1 MDSLALTARWMAAAR
16 ARESGRDDRLFDDP
30 FAEALAGEEGF
41 SWLRML
47 DLSAG
52 MFAPGPGL
60 YAVVRTRF
68 FDEFLISA
76 LQEIGARQV
85 VILAAGMDTRAF
97 RLRWPPGTRLYELD
111 LPEVF
116 EFKEKRLEHA
126 GAQSNCERRVIGT
139 NLRKSSWPRLLAEA
153 GYRASE
159 PSVWLAEGFLLYLE
173 ESDVHALL
181 DGIASMTCARSKLG
195 ADTTNQDIFLAP
207 TEFPLLETFAWM
219 GAPLRFGVGNPEDL
233 LARHGWRAR
242 AVQPGEKGASYGR
255 WPYLVPPRQIPGF
268 PRSFL
273 LTAHREA

>member
-16 ARESGRDDRLFDDP
+16 ARESWRADRLFDDP
-30 FAEALAGEEGF
+30 FAEALAGDEGF

-52 MFAPGPGL
+52 IFAPGPGL

-76 LQEIGARQV
+76 LRESGARQV
-85 VILAAGMDTRAF
+85 VMLAAGMDVRAF
-97 RLRWPPGTRLYELD
+97 RMKWPPGARLYELD

-116 EFKEKRLEHA
+116 EFKEKQLERA
-126 GAQSNCERRVIGT
+126 GAQSNCERRVVEAD
-139 NLRKSSWPRLLAEA
+139 LREGSWKELLAEA
-153 GYRASE
+153 GYEEAK
-159 PSVWLAEGFLLYLE
+159 PSVWIAEGFLLYLE
-173 ESDVHALL
+173 EPDVHALL
-181 DGIASMTCARSKLG
+181 DGVSSMACASSRLG
-195 ADTTNQDIFLAP
+195 ADITNSDIFLSPA
-207 TEFPLLETFAWM
+207 EAPLLETFAWM
-219 GAPLRFGVGNPEDL
+219 GAPLRSGTNEPEAL

-255 WPYLVPPRQIPGF
+255 WPYPVPPRQIPGF

-273 LTAHREA
+273 LTASREP